1 MQVVILLVRIFRLTK
16 FAVTLCLLIQ
26 IFCPFFFFTELP
38 LSFCHFPGSVFVCD
52 TTVDEYF
59 KIHRPEHGDEQ
70 PKLVTLTDQPY
81 LASVCSVSV
90 ATKVEKLAEISA
102 ASSSVDGKVDAQ
114 STTDFLKTS
123 LRLSHAPIVVIG
135 FLNEKESFSFETSAS
150 ECIQAMIALIKALEV
165 LNKKITI
172 VTEQNA
178 KLYREII
185 VDNVAQGHLISK
197 DGVRVV
203 ECAHD
208 EKMNALLDK
217 LYQGKISPRLDTMI
231 GLVVEKSLQP
241 ETKSDIKS
249 GLVDTLFEEGLLE
262 GFLVCKTR

>member
-1 MQVVILLVRIFRLTK
+1 
-16 FAVTLCLLIQ
+16 
-26 IFCPFFFFTELP
+26 
-38 LSFCHFPGSVFVCD
+38 
-52 TTVDEYF
+52 
-59 KIHRPEHGDEQ
+59 
-70 PKLVTLTDQPY
+70 
-81 LASVCSVSV
+81 
-90 ATKVEKLAEISA
+90 
-102 ASSSVDGKVDAQ
+102 
-114 STTDFLKTS
+114 
-123 LRLSHAPIVVIG
+123 
-135 FLNEKESFSFETSAS
+135 
-150 ECIQAMIALIKALEV
+150 MIALIKALEV
-165 LNKKITI
+165 LNKKIII

-178 KLYREII
+178 KLFREII

-231 GLVVEKSLQP
+231 GLEVETSLQP

-262 GFLVCKTR
+262 GFFKKNNTFAKHSNVGFTWGKINEFFSVIRVFRMFDYYIS

>member
-1 MQVVILLVRIFRLTK
+1 
-16 FAVTLCLLIQ
+16 
-26 IFCPFFFFTELP
+26 
-38 LSFCHFPGSVFVCD
+38 
-52 TTVDEYF
+52 
-59 KIHRPEHGDEQ
+59 
-70 PKLVTLTDQPY
+70 
-81 LASVCSVSV
+81 
-90 ATKVEKLAEISA
+90 
-102 ASSSVDGKVDAQ
+102 
-114 STTDFLKTS
+114 
-123 LRLSHAPIVVIG
+123 
-135 FLNEKESFSFETSAS
+135 
-150 ECIQAMIALIKALEV
+150 MIALIKALEV

-178 KLYREII
+178 KLFREII

-231 GLVVEKSLQP
+231 GLEVETSLQP

-262 GFLVCKTR
+262 GFLVCKNTIIVGSPVRK

>member
-1 MQVVILLVRIFRLTK
+1 
-16 FAVTLCLLIQ
+16 
-26 IFCPFFFFTELP
+26 
-38 LSFCHFPGSVFVCD
+38 
-52 TTVDEYF
+52 
-59 KIHRPEHGDEQ
+59 
-70 PKLVTLTDQPY
+70 
-81 LASVCSVSV
+81 
-90 ATKVEKLAEISA
+90 
-102 ASSSVDGKVDAQ
+102 
-114 STTDFLKTS
+114 
-123 LRLSHAPIVVIG
+123 
-135 FLNEKESFSFETSAS
+135 
-150 ECIQAMIALIKALEV
+150 MIALIKALEV

-178 KLYREII
+178 KLFREII

-231 GLVVEKSLQP
+231 GLEVETSLQP
-241 ETKSDIKS
+241 ETESDIKS
-249 GLVDTLFEEGLLE
+249 GLVDKLFEEGLLE